1 MAKNTKHDVKDS
13 KLSPEG
19 KLKIEWAGLQMPVLE
34 KIKKRFTKEKTLK
47 GQTIAACLHI
57 TSETANLLIALKA
70 GGATVVANASNP
82 LSTQDSVAASLVKD
96 FDIPT
101 YAIKGEDNKTY
112 FEHLNAVLDVN
123 PTIT

>member
-1 MAKNTKHDVKDS
+1 MKKNAAHDVKDL
-13 KLSPEG
+13 KLAAEG
-19 KLKIEWAGLQMPVLE
+19 KLKIEWAGRQMPVLE
-34 KIKKRFTKEKTLK
+34 KIKNRFAKEQTLK
-47 GQTIAACLHI
+47 GQIIAACLHV

-96 FDIPT
+96 FGIPT

-112 FEHLNAVLDVN
+112 FEHLNAVLDTN
-123 PTIT
+123 PTI